1 MGLISIETVLG
12 SAVVAALISGV
23 VSLRV
28 ARSTAEATVKAAR
41 VAAREGRARAA
52 DEERRLGRDAL
63 VRAVEGWHMAALEDA
78 DWSVRQE
85 SAGKARAAL
94 IETATILGSEV
105 RTEDLD
111 RMLKLLEARN
121 EEDLRAAADIWPA
134 VQQTIM
140 AAIPR
145 LDVEI

>member
-1 MGLISIETVLG
+1 MGDLSVEVLLG
-12 SAVVAALISGV
+12 SAVVAALISGL
-23 VSLRV
+23 VSVFV
-28 ARSTAEATVKAAR
+28 ARKTAQATVDAAQ

-78 DWSVRQE
+78 DWPVRQE

-94 IETATILGSEV
+94 IEIATILGDDV
-105 RTEDLD
+105 RTQDFD
-111 RMLKLLEARN
+111 RMLQLLEAKD
-121 EEDLRAAADIWPA
+121 EEDLTIAAGVWPA

-140 AAIPR
+140 TTIPR